1 MMRAIMNR
9 SAVVLI
15 WGVLSALGLQGCS
28 FEPSLTSG
36 NKRGGVISDVDE
48 SNKAAAFTL
57 ADSHC
62 RQYGEIAQITDA
74 DVIGARVKFLCI
86 ER

>member
-1 MMRAIMNR
+1 MNR
-9 SAVVLI
+9 SVVLI
-15 WGVLSALGLQGCS
+15 WGLFSALGLQACS
-28 FEPSLTSG
+28 FEPSLISG
-36 NKRGGVISDVDE
+36 NKRGGTISNVDE
-48 SNKAAAFTL
+48 SNKAAAQTL
-57 ADSHC
+57 ADGHC